1 MVWIRRGLVI
11 LQVAG
16 HTDCGSQIEISIRV
30 TLIALQLR
38 VRTSERETDRIVI
51 EMRGLPR
58 CSCMA
63 FLASLGK
70 AQGDVIRV
78 IRLLEIR

>member
-1 MVWIRRGLVI
+1 MVWIRCALIV
-11 LQVAG
+11 LQVTG
-16 HTDCGSQIEISIRV
+16 DTDRGSQIEISIRV
-30 TLIALQLR
+30 ALIALQLR
-38 VRTSERETDRIVI
+38 MRTGERETHRIVI
-51 EMRGLPR
+51 EIRGLPR

-78 IRLLEIR
+78 IRLLEIG